1 MQTKSNEKNVQVQE
15 TREQLIERLLEKS
28 TLDFRCCGKD
38 FFVSSARTRA

>member
-1 MQTKSNEKNVQVQE
+1 MQKQATPKKHVQE

-38 FFVSSARTRA
+38 FFVSAASTRA